1 MAGRDTRDGRR
12 RRERRLRSWLR
23 HEWQTV
29 AMELAAAL
37 HRSRDGRG
45 QTTASPGTRPSV
57 LKEPEAQVAAVTVGY
72 VAAGAP
78 LLAQTAS
85 TAPLSRSSCGW
96 RSRRRMRRR
105 TRRRGGKWWKS
116 GRGSVSSPRCLLC
129 RVSSGL
135 RHRSAGARSS
145 LPRLLPQLTLSSQP
159 GRRKRKKRRREK
171 EAASLL
177 LLVFLHCRSLCSSN
191 SLFARHHRPWLQS
204 YG

>member
-23 HEWQTV
+23 HERQTV

-45 QTTASPGTRPSV
+45 QTTASPGTRPTV

-105 TRRRGGKWWKS
+105 TRRRGGKWWKT
-116 GRGSVSSPRCLLC
+116 GRR
-129 RVSSGL
+129 L
-135 RHRSAGARSS
+135 REFSS
-145 LPRLLPQLTLSSQP
+145 LPAVPRELRTLAQISRMEEFLAEASASTLSSQP